1 MSAVEERVLKH
12 KKISTETVV
21 EILFFLFLLVFYL
34 MWARVQPNGAGPDEP
49 MRYQIA
55 YYIYEHGSLPVGDDP
70 AVRNIVWGISYA
82 FSPILDYM
90 IAAVFMK
97 LVSFITTVPFAL
109 LMAARFVNILLGLGT
124 VWLALDMG
132 KRLFDRRKAWIF
144 AAFVGL
150 LPGSLFVFTY
160 VNCDA
165 LAVFSTAV
173 IVYAWVRYL
182 TEGWTYKNCIIL
194 AIGVAVCTL
203 SYYNAYGFILCS
215 IFFFGITLF
224 MEAKQKGNYGDFAK
238 KGLLVCV
245 IVMILAAWWF
255 VRNAILY
262 DGDFLG
268 MNASSICA
276 EKYAKPA
283 YKPSEKQTPQMAG
296 YTLWDMLNQGFPKSE
311 GFSWVELVSQSFV
324 GRFGNMNVFM
334 PKWLINN
341 YMDFIKAG
349 FLLIFLHPVKTF
361 TLRVKKQWSV
371 KGMFNWFMLI
381 AMIIPNILNAY
392 YSYASD
398 YQPQGRYSLPML
410 IPMTY
415 FMVMGYGNLFDVT
428 VKNEKVRKG
437 VYAAICVALMVL
449 ALFVFFNVI
458 WPEYR
463 DVPFSIRAFI
473 AGA

>member
-1 MSAVEERVLKH
+1 MKH
-12 KKISTETVV
+12 KKISTETTV
-21 EILFFLFLLVFYL
+21 EILFFLFLLGFYL

-97 LVSFITTVPFAL
+97 IVSFVTTVPFAL

-194 AIGVAVCTL
+194 AVGVAVCAL

-224 MEAKQKGNYGDFAK
+224 MEAKKNSSYGDFAK
-238 KGLLVCV
+238 KGLLVCA
-245 IVMILAAWWF
+245 IVLILAAWWF
-255 VRNAILY
+255 IRNAILY

-268 MNASSICA
+268 MNASSVCA

-283 YKPSEKQTPQMAG
+283 YKPSQKQTPQMAG
-296 YTLWDMLNQGFPKSE
+296 YTFWDMLNQGFPKSE
-311 GFSWVELVSQSFV
+311 GFSWVELVSESFV
-324 GRFGNMNVFM
+324 GRFGNMDVFM

-349 FLLIFLHPVKTF
+349 FLLILLHPVKTF
-361 TLRVKKQWSV
+361 ALRVKKQWSV

-437 VYAAICVALMVL
+437 VYAAICVALIVL
-449 ALFVFFNVI
+449 VLFVFFAVI

>member
-1 MSAVEERVLKH
+1 
-12 KKISTETVV
+12 
-21 EILFFLFLLVFYL
+21 
-34 MWARVQPNGAGPDEP
+34 
-49 MRYQIA
+49 
-55 YYIYEHGSLPVGDDP
+55 
-70 AVRNIVWGISYA
+70 
-82 FSPILDYM
+82 
-90 IAAVFMK
+90 
-97 LVSFITTVPFAL
+97 
-109 LMAARFVNILLGLGT
+109 
-124 VWLALDMG
+124 
-132 KRLFDRRKAWIF
+132 
-144 AAFVGL
+144 
-150 LPGSLFVFTY
+150 
-160 VNCDA
+160 
-165 LAVFSTAV
+165 
-173 IVYAWVRYL
+173 
-182 TEGWTYKNCIIL
+182 
-194 AIGVAVCTL
+194 
-203 SYYNAYGFILCS
+203 
-215 IFFFGITLF
+215 
-224 MEAKQKGNYGDFAK
+224 
-238 KGLLVCV
+238 
-245 IVMILAAWWF
+245 MILAAWWF

-296 YTLWDMLNQGFPKSE
+296 YTLWDMLDQGFPKSE

-437 VYAAICVALMVL
+437 VYAAICGALLVL
-449 ALFVFFNVI
+449 ALFVFFAVI

>member
-1 MSAVEERVLKH
+1 MKH

-449 ALFVFFNVI
+449 ALFVFFTVI

-473 AGA
+473 AGM

>member
-1 MSAVEERVLKH
+1 MRFLWRHVLSIFFWDLVRYGWPWIWESACLTAE
-12 KKISTETVV
+12 
-21 EILFFLFLLVFYL
+21 
-34 MWARVQPNGAGPDEP
+34 
-49 MRYQIA
+49 
-55 YYIYEHGSLPVGDDP
+55 
-70 AVRNIVWGISYA
+70 
-82 FSPILDYM
+82 
-90 IAAVFMK
+90 
-97 LVSFITTVPFAL
+97 
-109 LMAARFVNILLGLGT
+109 
-124 VWLALDMG
+124 
-132 KRLFDRRKAWIF
+132 KAWIF

-296 YTLWDMLNQGFPKSE
+296 YTLWDMLNQGFPE
-311 GFSWVELVSQSFV
+311 IRRIFV
-324 GRFGNMNVFM
+324 GG
-334 PKWLINN
+334 
-341 YMDFIKAG
+341 
-349 FLLIFLHPVKTF
+349 TC
-361 TLRVKKQWSV
+361 Q
-371 KGMFNWFMLI
+371 
-381 AMIIPNILNAY
+381 
-392 YSYASD
+392 
-398 YQPQGRYSLPML
+398 
-410 IPMTY
+410 
-415 FMVMGYGNLFDVT
+415 
-428 VKNEKVRKG
+428 
-437 VYAAICVALMVL
+437 
-449 ALFVFFNVI
+449 
-458 WPEYR
+458 
-463 DVPFSIRAFI
+463 
-473 AGA
+473 

>member
-1 MSAVEERVLKH
+1 MKLLHVTATHLKPDGGVPVVLKNLVSEQNRIENFRVKVISLVAPVDEMDSPYFEYVGISNFE
-12 KKISTETVV
+12 KKIDEFCPDLV
-21 EILFFLFLLVFYL
+21 ILHSF
-34 MWARVQPNGAGPDEP
+34 
-49 MRYQIA
+49 
-55 YYIYEHGSLPVGDDP
+55 YYIVYNHVVHILNKKNIRYYIEPHGSFGKAAL
-70 AVRNIVWGISYA
+70 NKSKIKKI
-82 FSPILDYM
+82 
-90 IAAVFMK
+90 IANNTVFK
-97 LVSFITTVPFAL
+97 SQ
-109 LMAARFVNILLGLGT
+109 
-124 VWLALDMG
+124 
-132 KRLFDRRKAWIF
+132 
-144 AAFVGL
+144 
-150 LPGSLFVFTY
+150 
-160 VNCDA
+160 
-165 LAVFSTAV
+165 
-173 IVYAWVRYL
+173 
-182 TEGWTYKNCIIL
+182 
-194 AIGVAVCTL
+194 L
-203 SYYNAYGFILCS
+203 SNAYGFILCS

-311 GFSWVELVSQSFV
+311 GFSWVELVSESFV

-361 TLRVKKQWSV
+361 ALRVKKQWSV

-449 ALFVFFNVI
+449 ALFVFFAVI

-473 AGA
+473 AGM

>member
-1 MSAVEERVLKH
+1 MEERVLKH

-97 LVSFITTVPFAL
+97 LVSFITTAPFAL

-296 YTLWDMLNQGFPKSE
+296 YTLWDMLNQGFPRSE
-311 GFSWVELVSQSFV
+311 GFSWVELVSESFV

-410 IPMTY
+410 IPMTS

-437 VYAAICVALMVL
+437 VYAAICGALLVL
-449 ALFVFFNVI
+449 ALFVFFAVI

-473 AGA
+473 AGM

>member
-1 MSAVEERVLKH
+1 MNAVEERVLKH

-283 YKPSEKQTPQMAG
+283 YKPSKKQTPQMAG

-437 VYAAICVALMVL
+437 VYAAICGALLVL
-449 ALFVFFNVI
+449 ALFVFFAVI

>member
-1 MSAVEERVLKH
+1 LKH

-449 ALFVFFNVI
+449 ALFVFFTVI

>member
-311 GFSWVELVSQSFV
+311 GFSWVELVSESFV

-449 ALFVFFNVI
+449 ALFVFFTVI

>member
-1 MSAVEERVLKH
+1 MKR
-12 KKISTETVV
+12 KKVSTETAV

-55 YYIYEHGSLPVGDDP
+55 YYIYQHGSLPVGDDP

-97 LVSFITTVPFAL
+97 IVSFVTTVPFAL

-194 AIGVAVCTL
+194 AVGVAVCAL

-224 MEAKQKGNYGDFAK
+224 MEAKKKGSYGDFAK
-238 KGLLVCV
+238 KGLLVCA
-245 IVMILAAWWF
+245 IVLILAAWWF
-255 VRNAILY
+255 IRNAILY

-268 MNASSICA
+268 MNASSVCA

-283 YKPSEKQTPQMAG
+283 YKPSQKQTPQMAG
-296 YTLWDMLNQGFPKSE
+296 YTFWDMLNQGFPKSE
-311 GFSWVELVSQSFV
+311 GFSWVELVSESFV
-324 GRFGNMNVFM
+324 GRFGNMDVFM

-361 TLRVKKQWSV
+361 ALRVKKQWSV
-371 KGMFNWFMLI
+371 KGMFNWFMLV

-428 VKNEKVRKG
+428 VKNDKVRKG

-449 ALFVFFNVI
+449 ALFVFLNVI

>member
-1 MSAVEERVLKH
+1 MKR
-12 KKISTETVV
+12 KKVSTETVV

-55 YYIYEHGSLPVGDDP
+55 YYIYQHGSLPVGDDP

-97 LVSFITTVPFAL
+97 LASFITTAPFAL

-173 IVYAWVRYL
+173 IVYAWVRYF

-194 AIGVAVCTL
+194 AVGVAVCAL

-224 MEAKQKGNYGDFAK
+224 MEAEKNGSYADFAK
-238 KGLLVCV
+238 KGLLVCA
-245 IVMILAAWWF
+245 IVLILAAWWF
-255 VRNAILY
+255 IRNAILY

-283 YKPSEKQTPQMAG
+283 YKPSQKQTPQMAG
-296 YTLWDMLNQGFPKSE
+296 YTFWDMLNQGFPKSE
-311 GFSWVELVSQSFV
+311 GFSWVELVSESFV
-324 GRFGNMNVFM
+324 GRFGNMDVFM

-361 TLRVKKQWSV
+361 VLRVKKQWSV
-371 KGMFNWFMLI
+371 QGMFNWFMLI

-437 VYAAICVALMVL
+437 VYAVICVALMVL

>member
-1 MSAVEERVLKH
+1 MKH

-361 TLRVKKQWSV
+361 AFRVKKQWSV

-437 VYAAICVALMVL
+437 VYAAICGALLVL
-449 ALFVFFNVI
+449 ALFVFFAVI

-473 AGA
+473 AGM

>member
-283 YKPSEKQTPQMAG
+283 YKPSKKQTPQMAG

-437 VYAAICVALMVL
+437 VYVAICGALLVL
-449 ALFVFFNVI
+449 ALFVFFAVI

>member
-1 MSAVEERVLKH
+1 MEERVLKH

-296 YTLWDMLNQGFPKSE
+296 YTLWDMLNQGFPRSE
-311 GFSWVELVSQSFV
+311 GFSWVELVSESFV

-361 TLRVKKQWSV
+361 TLRAKKQWSV

-449 ALFVFFNVI
+449 ALFVFFAVI

>member
-1 MSAVEERVLKH
+1 MKH

-283 YKPSEKQTPQMAG
+283 YKPSKKQTPQMAG

-311 GFSWVELVSQSFV
+311 GFSWVELVSESFV

-437 VYAAICVALMVL
+437 VYAAICVALIVL
-449 ALFVFFNVI
+449 VLFVFFAVI

-473 AGA
+473 AGM

>member
-1 MSAVEERVLKH
+1 MKR
-12 KKISTETVV
+12 KKVSTETVV

-55 YYIYEHGSLPVGDDP
+55 YYIYQHGSLPVGDDP

-97 LVSFITTVPFAL
+97 LVSFITTASFAL

-194 AIGVAVCTL
+194 AVGVAVCAL

-224 MEAKQKGNYGDFAK
+224 MEAKKNGSYAGFAK
-238 KGLLVCV
+238 KGLLVCA
-245 IVMILAAWWF
+245 IVLILAAWWF
-255 VRNAILY
+255 IRNAILY

-283 YKPSEKQTPQMAG
+283 YKPSQKQTPQMAG
-296 YTLWDMLNQGFPKSE
+296 YTFWDMLNQGFPKSE
-311 GFSWVELVSQSFV
+311 GFSWVELVSESFV
-324 GRFGNMNVFM
+324 GRFGNMDVFM

-361 TLRVKKQWSV
+361 AFRVKKQWSV
-371 KGMFNWFMLI
+371 QGMFNWFMLI

-437 VYAAICVALMVL
+437 VYAVICVALMVL
-449 ALFVFFNVI
+449 ALFVFLNVI

>member
-1 MSAVEERVLKH
+1 MKR
-12 KKISTETVV
+12 KKVSTETVV
-21 EILFFLFLLVFYL
+21 EMLFFLFLLVFYL

-55 YYIYEHGSLPVGDDP
+55 YYIYQHGSLPVGDDP

-97 LVSFITTVPFAL
+97 LASFITTAPFAL

-194 AIGVAVCTL
+194 AVGVAVCAL

-224 MEAKQKGNYGDFAK
+224 MEAEKNGSYAGFAK
-238 KGLLVCV
+238 KGLLVCA
-245 IVMILAAWWF
+245 IVLILAAWWF
-255 VRNAILY
+255 IRNAILY

-283 YKPSEKQTPQMAG
+283 YKPSQKQTPQMAG
-296 YTLWDMLNQGFPKSE
+296 YTFWDMLNQGFPKSE
-311 GFSWVELVSQSFV
+311 GFSWVELVSESFV
-324 GRFGNMNVFM
+324 GRFGNMDVFM

-361 TLRVKKQWSV
+361 AFRVKKQWSV
-371 KGMFNWFMLI
+371 QGMFNWFMLI

-437 VYAAICVALMVL
+437 VYAVICVALMVL

-473 AGA
+473 AGV

>member
-1 MSAVEERVLKH
+1 MKH

-203 SYYNAYGFILCS
+203 SYYNAYGFISCS

-283 YKPSEKQTPQMAG
+283 YKPSKKQTPQMAG

-449 ALFVFFNVI
+449 ALFVFFAVI

>member
-1 MSAVEERVLKH
+1 MKH

-283 YKPSEKQTPQMAG
+283 YKPSKKQTPQMAG

-437 VYAAICVALMVL
+437 VYVAICGALLVL
-449 ALFVFFNVI
+449 ALFVFFAVI

>member
-1 MSAVEERVLKH
+1 MKH

-449 ALFVFFNVI
+449 ALFVFFTVI

>member
-449 ALFVFFNVI
+449 ALFVFFTVI

>member
-1 MSAVEERVLKH
+1 MEERVLKH

-124 VWLALDMG
+124 VWLGLDMG

-203 SYYNAYGFILCS
+203 SHYNAYGFILCS

-311 GFSWVELVSQSFV
+311 GFSWVELVSESFV

-334 PKWLINN
+334 PK
-341 YMDFIKAG
+341 
-349 FLLIFLHPVKTF
+349 
-361 TLRVKKQWSV
+361 
-371 KGMFNWFMLI
+371 
-381 AMIIPNILNAY
+381 
-392 YSYASD
+392 
-398 YQPQGRYSLPML
+398 
-410 IPMTY
+410 
-415 FMVMGYGNLFDVT
+415 
-428 VKNEKVRKG
+428 
-437 VYAAICVALMVL
+437 
-449 ALFVFFNVI
+449 
-458 WPEYR
+458 
-463 DVPFSIRAFI
+463 
-473 AGA
+473 

>member
-1 MSAVEERVLKH
+1 MEERVLKH

-449 ALFVFFNVI
+449 ALFVFFTVI

>member
-1 MSAVEERVLKH
+1 MKH

-449 ALFVFFNVI
+449 ALFVFFAVI

-473 AGA
+473 TGA

>member
-1 MSAVEERVLKH
+1 MEERVLKH

-437 VYAAICVALMVL
+437 VYVAICGALLVL
-449 ALFVFFNVI
+449 ALFVFFAVI

>member
-21 EILFFLFLLVFYL
+21 EILFFLFLLVFSL

-428 VKNEKVRKG
+428 VKNEKVPKG

-449 ALFVFFNVI
+449 ALFVFFAVI

-473 AGA
+473 AGM

>member
-1 MSAVEERVLKH
+1 MKR
-12 KKISTETVV
+12 KKVSTETVV
-21 EILFFLFLLVFYL
+21 EMLFFLFLLVFYL

-55 YYIYEHGSLPVGDDP
+55 YYIYQHGSLPVGDDP

-97 LVSFITTVPFAL
+97 LASFITTAPFAL

-173 IVYAWVRYL
+173 IVYAWVRYF

-194 AIGVAVCTL
+194 AVGVAVCAL

-224 MEAKQKGNYGDFAK
+224 MEAEKNGSYADFAK
-238 KGLLVCV
+238 KGLLVCA
-245 IVMILAAWWF
+245 IVLILAAWWF
-255 VRNAILY
+255 IRNAILY

-283 YKPSEKQTPQMAG
+283 YKPSQKQTPQMAG
-296 YTLWDMLNQGFPKSE
+296 YTFWDMLNQGFPKSE
-311 GFSWVELVSQSFV
+311 GFSWVELVSESFV
-324 GRFGNMNVFM
+324 GRFGNMDVFM

-361 TLRVKKQWSV
+361 AFRVKKQWSV
-371 KGMFNWFMLI
+371 QGMFNWFMLI

-437 VYAAICVALMVL
+437 VYAVICVALMVL